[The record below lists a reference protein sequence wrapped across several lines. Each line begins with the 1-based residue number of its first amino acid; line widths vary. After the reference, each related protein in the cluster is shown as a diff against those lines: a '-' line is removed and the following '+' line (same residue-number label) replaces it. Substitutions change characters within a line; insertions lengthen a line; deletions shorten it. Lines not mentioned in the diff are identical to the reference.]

1 MSEWL
6 PVCQAVKAS
15 ALKLFMFLSQIIHKI
30 KLQRSEVDMTPS
42 EICDRIFALVD
53 QNHDG
58 EKQEPLKMLC
68 LLHVVLHVS

>member
-1 MSEWL
+1 
-6 PVCQAVKAS
+6 
-15 ALKLFMFLSQIIHKI
+15 MFLSQIIHKI

-42 EICDRIFALVD
+42 EICDRIFELVD